1 MLIKST
7 VSNVFAIYSKS
18 DIFFI
23 IAYFLCHTS
32 WFQKLAWLFLWQ
44 IWLKQNS
51 CFTDFNSFWYF
62 CFHWN
67 NDNIK
72 NSLNQTAIF
81 SSSNKCNFHIDQ
93 IKERLVKHRI
103 KMLGIYG
110 IGKKKAESN
119 PDHIKRYDC
128 IHDLWLLFNLNSR
141 CFSQTIRFIISNYS
155 VLEYWEL

>member
-1 MLIKST
+1 MFSPFILNQT
-7 VSNVFAIYSKS
+7 F
-18 DIFFI
+18 FFI

-32 WFQKLAWLFLWQ
+32 WFQKLALLFLWQ

-93 IKERLVKHRI
+93 IKERLVKRQI

-110 IGKKKAESN
+110 IGKKKKLN
-119 PDHIKRYDC
+119 RTRTTWKDMIVFMIYDYYL
-128 IHDLWLLFNLNSR
+128 I
-141 CFSQTIRFIISNYS
+141 
-155 VLEYWEL
+155 